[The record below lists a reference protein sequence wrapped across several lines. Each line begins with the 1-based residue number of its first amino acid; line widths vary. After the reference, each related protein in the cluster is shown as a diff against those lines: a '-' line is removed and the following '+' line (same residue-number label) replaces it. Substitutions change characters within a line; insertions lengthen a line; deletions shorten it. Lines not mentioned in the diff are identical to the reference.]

1 MKSAIAS
8 KQDSAPIELFLR
20 IKHPSMDPAD
30 ITAAFGIEPEH
41 TVHAGPA
48 ASRSGARRLH
58 SESYWLA
65 RLESQGLQ
73 EKIRHL
79 RSLSPQTAMSSL
91 TKEKLSQ
98 MRESTQYDMY
108 IVGALL
114 SLAANKTFLL
124 ELNREG
130 STTLLV
136 QREDRSVPLALR
148 TSLSLL
154 SELGI
159 ALEID

>member
-1 MKSAIAS
+1 MKPSVAS
-8 KQDSAPIELFLR
+8 KPDSVPIELFLR

-65 RLESQGLQ
+65 RLQSQGLQ
-73 EKIRHL
+73 ERIRNL
-79 RSLSPQTAMSSL
+79 RSFSPQTAMTSL
-91 TKEKLSQ
+91 TKERLSQ
-98 MRESTQYDMY
+98 FRDSTQYDMY
-108 IVGALL
+108 IVDVLL
-114 SLAANKTFLL
+114 SLAANKPFLL

-148 TSLSLL
+148 TSLALL